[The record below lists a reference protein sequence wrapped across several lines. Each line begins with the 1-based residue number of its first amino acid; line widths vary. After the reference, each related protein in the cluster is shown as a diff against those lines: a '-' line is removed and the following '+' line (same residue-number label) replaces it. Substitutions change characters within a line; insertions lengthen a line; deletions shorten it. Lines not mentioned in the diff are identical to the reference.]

1 MTAPAADPDLVDFA
15 VGAARRAGDLT
26 LKWYQ
31 QPDLAVERK
40 TDGTPVTG
48 ADTEAEQM
56 LRGLIGDRFPGD
68 PVLGEEGGL
77 QGGPPSGPGRR
88 PRTPTG
94 DSRDLQRDPPTGPG
108 RRPRTTAADGGELQG
123 GPPSGSGRDGR
134 LWVID
139 PIDGTKAFAQGVPLF
154 SNLVAL
160 IDEHGPAVGVINLPA
175 LGECVWAGRGLGAWW
190 NGEPCRVS
198 PRQGLGGSCVCTSG
212 FSYWPDAALRRLLSA
227 GTRVRTWG
235 DAYGYAL
242 VATGRAEAMIDP
254 ECSDWDVAPMAVI
267 LAEAGGRFSDR
278 AGAPGW
284 RNGSGVASNG
294 RVHDEVLA
302 LFDP

>member
-1 MTAPAADPDLVDFA
+1 MTAPAVDPGLVDFA
-15 VGAARRAGDLT
+15 VEAARRAGDLT
-26 LKWYQ
+26 LEWYQ
-31 QPDLAVERK
+31 RPDLAVERK
-40 TDGTPVTG
+40 PDGTPVTG
-48 ADTEAEQM
+48 ADTEAERL
-56 LRGLIGDRFPGD
+56 LRGLIGERFPGD

-77 QGGPPSGPGRR
+77 QGGPPTEGGR
-88 PRTPTG
+88 
-94 DSRDLQRDPPTGPG
+94 
-108 RRPRTTAADGGELQG
+108 GE
-123 GPPSGSGRDGR
+123 R

-175 LGECVWAGRGLGAWW
+175 LGECVWAGRGRGAWW

-198 PRQGLGGSCVCTSG
+198 QRRGLSGSCVCTSG
-212 FSYWPDAALRRLLSA
+212 FSYWPEAALRHLLSA
-227 GTRVRTWG
+227 GARVRTWG

-267 LAEAGGRFSDR
+267 LAEASGRFSDR
-278 AGAPGW
+278 AGSPGW

-294 RVHDEVLA
+294 HIHDEVLA
-302 LFDP
+302 LFDGTGGQ

>member
-1 MTAPAADPDLVDFA
+1 MTAPAVDPSLVDFA
-15 VGAARRAGDLT
+15 VAAAGQAGGLA

-40 TDGTPVTG
+40 LDGTPVTA
-48 ADTEAEQM
+48 ADTETEQL
-56 LRGLIGDRFPGD
+56 LREIIGDRFPGD

-77 QGGPPSGPGRR
+77 EKAHQVSPGGG
-88 PRTPTG
+88 
-94 DSRDLQRDPPTGPG
+94 
-108 RRPRTTAADGGELQG
+108 
-123 GPPSGSGRDGR
+123 GR

-175 LGECVWAGRGLGAWW
+175 LSECVWAGRGRGAWW

-198 PRQGLGGSCVCTSG
+198 ERRGLDGSYLCTSG
-212 FSYWPDAALRRLLSA
+212 FSYWPTEARERLLELGA
-227 GTRVRTWG
+227 RVRTWG

-267 LAEAGGRFSDR
+267 ISEAGGRFTDR
-278 AGAPGW
+278 SGSTDW
-284 RNGSGVASNG
+284 RHGSGVASNG
-294 RVHDEVLA
+294 RIHDEILA
-302 LFDP
+302 LFA

>member
-1 MTAPAADPDLVDFA
+1 MTAPAVDPSLVDFA
-15 VGAARRAGDLT
+15 VAAAGQAGTLA

-40 TDGTPVTG
+40 PDGTPVTN
-48 ADTEAEQM
+48 ADTETERL
-56 LRGLIGDRFPGD
+56 LREIIGDRFPDD

-77 QGGPPSGPGRR
+77 EEAHQASPGGG
-88 PRTPTG
+88 
-94 DSRDLQRDPPTGPG
+94 
-108 RRPRTTAADGGELQG
+108 
-123 GPPSGSGRDGR
+123 GR

-160 IDEHGPAVGVINLPA
+160 IDSHGPAVGVINLPA
-175 LGECVWAGRGLGAWW
+175 LGECVWAGRGRGAWW
-190 NGEPCRVS
+190 NGRPCRVS
-198 PRQGLGGSCVCTSG
+198 ERRGLNESYLCTSG
-212 FSYWPDAALRRLLSA
+212 FSYWPTEARERLLGSGA
-227 GTRVRTWG
+227 RVRTWG

-267 LAEAGGRFSDR
+267 ISEAGGRFTDR
-278 AGAPGW
+278 SGAPEW
-284 RNGSGVASNG
+284 RNNSGVASNG
-294 RVHDEVLA
+294 RIHDEVLA
-302 LFDP
+302 LFA

>member
-1 MTAPAADPDLVDFA
+1 MLQRAVERGLRWRAVTAPAADSGLVDFA
-15 VGAARRAGDLT
+15 VEAARRAGDLT
-26 LKWYQ
+26 LEWYQ

-48 ADTEAEQM
+48 ADTEAERM
-56 LRGLIGDRFPGD
+56 LRGLIGDRFPD
-68 PVLGEEGGL
+68 DLVLGEEGGL
-77 QGGPPSGPGRR
+77 QGGAPTASGRQL
-88 PRTPTG
+88 RTPTG
-94 DSRDLQRDPPTGPG
+94 DGGDLHGS
-108 RRPRTTAADGGELQG
+108 
-123 GPPSGSGRDGR
+123 PPSGPGRDGR

-198 PRQGLGGSCVCTSG
+198 QRQGLGGSCVCTSG

-227 GTRVRTWG
+227 GARVRTWG

-254 ECSDWDVAPMAVI
+254 ECSDWDVAPMTVI
-267 LAEAGGRFSDR
+267 LTEAGGRFTGR

-294 RVHDEVLA
+294 LIHDEVLA

>member
-1 MTAPAADPDLVDFA
+1 MQLHSQPLLRRSVERGLRWRAVTAPDAYPGLVDFA
-15 VGAARRAGDLT
+15 VEAARRAGDLT
-26 LKWYQ
+26 LEWYQ
-31 QPDLAVERK
+31 RPDLAVKRK

-48 ADTEAEQM
+48 ADTEAERM
-56 LRGLIGDRFPGD
+56 LRGLIGDRFPDD
-68 PVLGEEGGL
+68 PVLGEEGGFQGGAPTGSGRRPRTADGEGGDL
-77 QGGPPSGPGRR
+77 QGGPPSGP
-88 PRTPTG
+88 
-94 DSRDLQRDPPTGPG
+94 
-108 RRPRTTAADGGELQG
+108 
-123 GPPSGSGRDGR
+123 GRDGR

-198 PRQGLGGSCVCTSG
+198 PRQRLGGSCVCTSG
-212 FSYWPDAALRRLLSA
+212 FSYWPDAALKRLLSA
-227 GTRVRTWG
+227 GARVRTWG

-267 LAEAGGRFSDR
+267 LAEAGGRFTDR

-294 RVHDEVLA
+294 HLHDEVLA
-302 LFDP
+302 LFD

>member
-1 MTAPAADPDLVDFA
+1 MTAPAVDPGLIDFA
-15 VGAARRAGDLT
+15 VGAARQAGALT
-26 LKWYQ
+26 MEHFQ

-40 TDGTPVTG
+40 PDGTPVTA
-48 ADTEAEQM
+48 ADTEAERL
-56 LRGLIGDRFPGD
+56 LRGLISARFPDD

-77 QGGPPSGPGRR
+77 EKAHPTAPGGG
-88 PRTPTG
+88 
-94 DSRDLQRDPPTGPG
+94 
-108 RRPRTTAADGGELQG
+108 
-123 GPPSGSGRDGR
+123 GR

-160 IDEHGPAVGVINLPA
+160 IDEHGPAVGVINLQA
-175 LGECVWAGRGLGAWW
+175 LGECVWAGRGRGAWW

-198 PRQGLGGSCVCTSG
+198 QRRGLNESFLCTSG
-212 FSYWPDAALRRLLSA
+212 FSYWPDTALKRLL
-227 GTRVRTWG
+227 GTGARIRTWG

-254 ECSDWDVAPMAVI
+254 ECADWDVAPMAVI
-267 LAEAGGRFSDR
+267 LDEAGGRFTDR
-278 AGAPGW
+278 TGAPDW

-294 RVHDEVLA
+294 LVHDEA
-302 LFDP
+302 LTLFA